1 MPQKINQIEKMKNKL
16 FTCLVLLTTIVNG
29 QDITKKEVQNQVIRV
44 LDSLNQVKIAEEK
57 SKPKK
62 ENWYENIG
70 LRGYV
75 QIRYNGLLSSNDK
88 VSCDQCDKSW
98 GTTSTAAD
106 AKSNN
111 GFFIRRARMIFSG
124 QVHPNVY
131 IYIQPDFASSPTTG
145 VNHFAQLRDAYFDLS
160 IDKKKEYRFRVGQ
173 SKVPYGFENLQSS
186 QNRLT
191 LDRNDALNS
200 AVANERDLGV
210 FFYWAPSK
218 IRDRFAML
226 VKDGYKGSG
235 DYGVFAFGAYNGQTA
250 NKSEANRD
258 LHVVTRVSYPFVV
271 GNQIIEP
278 GLQAYTGKWAFTNE
292 LSLEEKDKN
301 GIITKPAVTTP
312 NKLNTLDQRIA
323 ASFILYPKPFGIQ
336 AEYTIGKGPRYD
348 KVKNSVDVS
357 KLEGGYVTLNYKL
370 DLPNH
375 KYLYPFAKFQYYDGG
390 KKFEKD
396 ARSYVVRDYEI
407 GLEWQPFKAFE
418 LVAEWVIAD
427 RTFED
432 SALKN
437 NRQQG
442 NLLRLQAQ
450 FNF

>member
-1 MPQKINQIEKMKNKL
+1 MKNKL

-29 QDITKKEVQNQVIRV
+29 QDITKKEVKNQVIRV

-75 QIRYNGLLSSNDK
+75 QVRYNGLLSSNDK

-131 IYIQPDFASSPTTG
+131 IYIQPDFASSPSSG

-278 GLQAYTGKWAFTNE
+278 GLQAYTGKWAFVRGD
-292 LSLEEKDKN
+292 KD
-301 GIITKPAVTTP
+301 AFVSTT
-312 NKLNTLDQRIA
+312 LNANYLTDQRVA
-323 ASFILYPKPFGIQ
+323 ASFIMYPKPFGIQ
-336 AEYTIGKGPRYD
+336 AEYNIGKGPRYD

-432 SALKN
+432 SSFFTPGQPFQN

>member
-1 MPQKINQIEKMKNKL
+1 MKKILFAILAGCSMLSNAQDVQKDE
-16 FTCLVLLTTIVNG
+16 
-29 QDITKKEVQNQVIRV
+29 ITKSVIRIV
-44 LDSLNQVKIAEEK
+44 DSINKAKEK
-57 SKPKK
+57 EDKNKPKK
-62 ENWYENIG
+62 EHWYDNIG
-70 LRGYV
+70 IRGYAQV
-75 QIRYNGLLSSNDK
+75 RYNGLLSSNDK

-111 GFFIRRARMIFSG
+111 GFFIRRARIVFSG
-124 QVHPNVY
+124 QIHPNVY
-131 IYIQPDFASSPTTG
+131 FYIQPDFASSPTSG
-145 VNHFAQLRDAYFDLS
+145 VNNFAQIRDAYFDLS
-160 IDKKKEYRFRVGQ
+160 FDTKKEFRVRVGQ
-173 SKVPYGFENLQSS
+173 SKVPFGFENLQSS

-250 NKSEANRD
+250 NKSEANRN
-258 LHVVTRVSYPFVV
+258 LHVVTRVSYPFVI
-271 GNQIIEP
+271 GDQIIEP
-278 GLQAYTGKWAFTNE
+278 GIQAYTGKWAFGSE
-292 LSLEEKDKN
+292 LSS
-301 GIITKPAVTTP
+301 GVTTP
-312 NKLNTLDQRIA
+312 NKLNTIDQRVA
-323 ASFILYPKPFGIQ
+323 ATFVLYPKPFGVQ
-336 AEYTIGKGPRYD
+336 AEYNFGKGPRYD
-348 KVKNSVDVS
+348 KVTNSVEASD
-357 KLEGGYVTLNYKL
+357 LEGGYVTLNYKW
-370 DLPNH
+370 DLPKH
-375 KYLYPFAKFQYYDGG
+375 QFLYPFAKFQYYDGG

-396 ARSYVVRDYEI
+396 ARSYVVRDYEL

-432 SALKN
+432 SALPN
-437 NRQQG
+437 NRQRG

>member
-1 MPQKINQIEKMKNKL
+1 MKKIL
-16 FTCLVLLTTIVNG
+16 FAGLLIVSSLLNA
-29 QDITKKEVQNQVIRV
+29 QNIKKDEISREVVRV
-44 LDSLNQVKIAEEK
+44 LDSINTVKQAEK
-57 SKPKK
+57 AKADK
-62 ENWYENIG
+62 ELWYNKISI
-70 LRGYV
+70 RGYV
-75 QIRYNGLLSSNDK
+75 QVRYNGLLSTNDK

-98 GTTSTAAD
+98 GTTSTAPD

-111 GFFIRRARMIFSG
+111 GFFIRRARIVFSG

-131 IYIQPDFASSPTTG
+131 VYIQPDFASSPSSG
-145 VNHFAQLRDAYFDLS
+145 INHFAQLRDAYADISF
-160 IDKKKEYRFRVGQ
+160 DKKKEFRVRLGQ

-191 LDRNDALNS
+191 LDRNDGLNS
-200 AVANERDLGV
+200 AVANERDLGA
-210 FFYWAPSK
+210 FFYWAPAE
-218 IRDRFAML
+218 IRERFAML

-235 DYGVFAFGAYNGQTA
+235 DYGVFAFGVYNGQTA
-250 NKSEANRD
+250 NKSEANRN
-258 LHVVTRVSYPFVV
+258 LHVVSRITYPFVI

-292 LSLEEKDKN
+292 LST
-301 GIITKPAVTTP
+301 GVTTP
-312 NKLNTLDQRIA
+312 EKQYTLDQRVG

-336 AEYTIGKGPRYD
+336 TEYNIGKGPRYD
-348 KVKNSVDVS
+348 KVTNTVDVS
-357 KLEGGYVTLNYKL
+357 SLEGGYITLNYKW
-370 DLPNH
+370 DLPKH
-375 KYLYPFAKFQYYDGG
+375 QYLYPFAKFQYYDGG

-396 ARSYVVRDYEI
+396 SRSYVVRDYEI
-407 GLEWQPFKAFE
+407 GLEWQPIKAFE

-432 SALKN
+432 SALPI

>member
-1 MPQKINQIEKMKNKL
+1 MKKIMLAFLLFSALTAKSQEAKKGVIQKEVVRILDSINSINKEKSVEIEKAEKVKADKELWYNKL
-16 FTCLVLLTTIVNG
+16 SI
-29 QDITKKEVQNQVIRV
+29 
-44 LDSLNQVKIAEEK
+44 
-57 SKPKK
+57 
-62 ENWYENIG
+62 
-70 LRGYV
+70 RGYV
-75 QIRYNGLLSSNDK
+75 QVRYNGLFSTNDK

-98 GTTSTAAD
+98 GTTSTTPD
-106 AKSNN
+106 AESNN
-111 GFFIRRARMIFSG
+111 GFFIRRARIVFSG

-131 IYIQPDFASSPTTG
+131 VYIQPDFASAPATG
-145 VNHFAQLRDAYFDLS
+145 VNHFAQLRDAYADISF
-160 IDKKKEYRFRVGQ
+160 DKKKEFRVRLGQ
-173 SKVPYGFENLQSS
+173 SKVPFGFENLQSS
-186 QNRLT
+186 QNRLV
-191 LDRNDALNS
+191 LDRNDAFNS
-200 AVANERDLGV
+200 AVSNERDLGA
-210 FFYWAPSK
+210 FFYWAPAK
-218 IRDRFAML
+218 IRERFAML

-250 NKSEANRD
+250 NKSEANRN
-258 LHVVTRVSYPFVV
+258 LHVVTRVTYPFVI

-278 GLQAYTGKWAFTNE
+278 GLQAYTGKWAFSSE
-292 LSLEEKDKN
+292 LST
-301 GIITKPAVTTP
+301 GVITP
-312 NKLNTLDQRIA
+312 NKQYTLDQRVG

-336 AEYTIGKGPRYD
+336 TEYNIGKGPRYD
-348 KVKNSVDVS
+348 NVTNTVDVS
-357 KLEGGYVTLNYKL
+357 SLEGGYVTLNYKL

-375 KYLYPFAKFQYYDGG
+375 QYLYPFAKFQYYDGG

-396 ARSYVVRDYEI
+396 ARSYVVRDYEF

-418 LVAEWVIAD
+418 LVAEWVVAD

>member
-1 MPQKINQIEKMKNKL
+1 MLAFLLFSALIAKSQEAKKGEIQKEVVRILDSINSINKEKSVEIEKAEKVKADKEAWFNKL
-16 FTCLVLLTTIVNG
+16 SI
-29 QDITKKEVQNQVIRV
+29 
-44 LDSLNQVKIAEEK
+44 
-57 SKPKK
+57 
-62 ENWYENIG
+62 
-70 LRGYV
+70 RGYV
-75 QIRYNGLLSSNDK
+75 QVRYNGLFSTNDK

-98 GTTSTAAD
+98 GTTSTTPD
-106 AKSNN
+106 AESNN
-111 GFFIRRARMIFSG
+111 GFFIRRARIVFSG

-131 IYIQPDFASSPTTG
+131 VYIQPDFASAPATG
-145 VNHFAQLRDAYFDLS
+145 VNHFAQLRDAYADISFD
-160 IDKKKEYRFRVGQ
+160 KNKEFRVRLGQ
-173 SKVPYGFENLQSS
+173 SKVPFGFENLQSS

-200 AVANERDLGV
+200 AVSNERDLGA
-210 FFYWAPSK
+210 FFYWAPAK

-258 LHVVTRVSYPFVV
+258 LHFVTRVSYPFVI

-278 GLQAYTGKWAFTNE
+278 GLQAYTGKWA
-292 LSLEEKDKN
+292 LSSTDIATAANLDKN
-301 GIITKPAVTTP
+301 YLT
-312 NKLNTLDQRIA
+312 DQRVA

-336 AEYTIGKGPRYD
+336 AEYNIGRGPRYD
-348 KVKNSVDVS
+348 KVTNKVDVS
-357 KLEGGYVTLNYKL
+357 SLEGGYVTLNYKL

-375 KYLYPFAKFQYYDGG
+375 KYLFPFAKFQYYDGG

>member
-1 MPQKINQIEKMKNKL
+1 MLAFLLFSALTAKSQEAKKGVIQKEVVRILDSINSINKEKSVEIEKAEKVKADKELWYNKL
-16 FTCLVLLTTIVNG
+16 SI
-29 QDITKKEVQNQVIRV
+29 
-44 LDSLNQVKIAEEK
+44 
-57 SKPKK
+57 
-62 ENWYENIG
+62 
-70 LRGYV
+70 RGYV
-75 QIRYNGLLSSNDK
+75 QVRYNGLFSTNDK

-98 GTTSTAAD
+98 GTTSTTPD
-106 AKSNN
+106 AESNN
-111 GFFIRRARMIFSG
+111 GFFIRRARIVFSG

-131 IYIQPDFASSPTTG
+131 VYIQPDFASAPATG
-145 VNHFAQLRDAYFDLS
+145 VNHFAQLRDAYADISF
-160 IDKKKEYRFRVGQ
+160 DKKKEFRVRLGQ
-173 SKVPYGFENLQSS
+173 SKVPFGFENLQSS
-186 QNRLT
+186 QNRLV
-191 LDRNDALNS
+191 LDRNDAFNS
-200 AVANERDLGV
+200 AVSNERDLGA
-210 FFYWAPSK
+210 FFYWAPAK
-218 IRDRFAML
+218 IRERFAML

-250 NKSEANRD
+250 NKSEANRN
-258 LHVVTRVSYPFVV
+258 LHVVTRVTYPFVI

-278 GLQAYTGKWAFTNE
+278 GLQAYTGKWAFSSE
-292 LSLEEKDKN
+292 LST
-301 GIITKPAVTTP
+301 GVITP
-312 NKLNTLDQRIA
+312 NKQYTLDQRVG

-336 AEYTIGKGPRYD
+336 TEYNIGKGPRYD
-348 KVKNSVDVS
+348 NVTNTVDVS
-357 KLEGGYVTLNYKL
+357 SLEGGYVTLNYKL

-375 KYLYPFAKFQYYDGG
+375 QYLYPFAKFQYYDGG

-396 ARSYVVRDYEI
+396 ARSYVVRDYEF

-418 LVAEWVIAD
+418 LVAEWVVAD

>member
-1 MPQKINQIEKMKNKL
+1 MKKIIFSTITL
-16 FTCLVLLTTIVNG
+16 LLLVSLANAQEVKK
-29 QDITKKEVQNQVIRV
+29 DEITKEVVRI
-44 LDSLNQVKIAEEK
+44 LDSINKVKETQEK
-57 SKPKK
+57 AKPKK
-62 ENWYENIG
+62 ELWYDKISI
-70 LRGYV
+70 RGYAQV
-75 QIRYNGLLSSNDK
+75 RYNGLLSSNDK

-111 GFFIRRARMIFSG
+111 GLFLRRGRIIFSG

-131 IYIQPDFASSPTTG
+131 FYIQPDFASSPATG
-145 VNHFAQLRDAYFDLS
+145 VNNFLQIRDAYFDLS
-160 IDKKKEYRFRVGQ
+160 FDAKKEYRVRIGQ
-173 SKVPYGFENLQSS
+173 SKVPFGFENLQSS

-200 AVANERDLGV
+200 AVVNERDLGA

-250 NKSEANRD
+250 NKTEANRN
-258 LHVVTRVSYPFVV
+258 LYVVSRVSYPFLV

-278 GLQAYTGKWAFTNE
+278 GIQGYTGKWAFGSE
-292 LSLEEKDKN
+292 LST
-301 GIITKPAVTTP
+301 GVTTL
-312 NKLNTLDQRIA
+312 NKLNTLDQRVA
-323 ASFILYPKPFGIQ
+323 ATMVLYPKPFGVQ
-336 AEYTIGKGPRYD
+336 AEYNIGKGPRYN
-348 KVKNSVDVS
+348 KETNTVDVS
-357 KLEGGYVTLNYKL
+357 SLEGGYVTLNYKL
-370 DLPNH
+370 DMPNH
-375 KYLYPFAKFQYYDGG
+375 QLIYPFAKFQYYDGG

-396 ARSYVVRDYEI
+396 ARSYIVRDYELGI
-407 GLEWQPFKAFE
+407 EWQPIKAFE
-418 LVAEWVIAD
+418 LVATWVIAD

-432 SALKN
+432 SVLKN

>member
-1 MPQKINQIEKMKNKL
+1 MKKILGIGLVL
-16 FTCLVLLTTIVNG
+16 FSCLVSAQEINKEA
-29 QDITKKEVQNQVIRV
+29 INKEVVRV
-44 LDSLNQVKIAEEK
+44 LDSINKVKLAEEK
-57 SKPKK
+57 AKAKK
-62 ENWYENIG
+62 DLWYDKIS
-70 LRGYV
+70 LRGYA
-75 QIRYNGLLSSNDK
+75 QIRYNGLLSTNDK

-98 GTTSTAAD
+98 GTTSTALD

-111 GFFIRRARMIFSG
+111 GFFIRRARLVFSG
-124 QVHPNVY
+124 QVHSNLY
-131 IYIQPDFASSPTTG
+131 IYIQPDFASSPASG
-145 VNHFAQLRDAYFDLS
+145 VNHFVQLRDAYFDLS
-160 IDKKKEYRFRVGQ
+160 FDTKKEFRVRVGQ
-173 SKVPYGFENLQSS
+173 SKVPFGFENLQSS

-200 AVANERDLGV
+200 AVANERDLGA

-250 NKSEANRD
+250 NKSEANRN
-258 LHVVTRVSYPFVV
+258 LHVVTRISYPFEI
-271 GNQIIEP
+271 GGQIIEP
-278 GLQAYTGKWAFTNE
+278 GIQAYKGKWAFGSEISTGV
-292 LSLEEKDKN
+292 STSEKQYVADE
-301 GIITKPAVTTP
+301 
-312 NKLNTLDQRIA
+312 RIA
-323 ASFILYPKPFGIQ
+323 ASFILYPKPFGVQ
-336 AEYTIGKGPRYD
+336 AEYNIGKGPRYD
-348 KVKNSVDVS
+348 KVTNSVQAS
-357 KLEGGYVTLNYKL
+357 HLEGGYLTLNYKL
-370 DLPNH
+370 DLP
-375 KYLYPFAKFQYYDGG
+375 KQQYLYPFAKFQYYDGG

-396 ARSYVVRDYEI
+396 ARSYVVRDYELGI
-407 GLEWQPFKAFE
+407 EWQPFKAFE

-432 SALKN
+432 SALRN

>member
-1 MPQKINQIEKMKNKL
+1 MKKIL
-16 FTCLVLLTTIVNG
+16 FASLLFVSFATHA
-29 QDITKKEVQNQVIRV
+29 QDIKKDEIKKEVVRI
-44 LDSLNQVKIAEEK
+44 LDSINSVNKEKQSEKEKQVAKEK
-57 SKPKK
+57 VDK
-62 ENWYENIG
+62 EKADKDAWYNKLSI
-70 LRGYV
+70 RGYV
-75 QIRYNGLLSSNDK
+75 QVRYNGLLSTNDK

-98 GTTSTAAD
+98 GTTSTAPD

-111 GFFIRRARMIFSG
+111 GFFIRRARIVFSG

-131 IYIQPDFASSPTTG
+131 VYIQPDFASSPGSG
-145 VNHFAQLRDAYFDLS
+145 VNHFAQLRDAYADISF
-160 IDKKKEYRFRVGQ
+160 DKKREFRIRLGQ
-173 SKVPYGFENLQSS
+173 SKVPFGFENLQSS

-191 LDRNDALNS
+191 LDRNDGLNS
-200 AVANERDLGV
+200 AVANERDLGA
-210 FFYWAPSK
+210 FFYWAPAE
-218 IRDRFAML
+218 IRERFAML

-250 NKSEANRD
+250 NKSEANRN
-258 LHVVTRVSYPFVV
+258 LHVVTRVTYPFVI

-278 GLQAYTGKWAFTNE
+278 GLQAYTGKWAFTSE
-292 LSLEEKDKN
+292 LST
-301 GIITKPAVTTP
+301 GVTTP
-312 NKLNTLDQRIA
+312 NKINTLDQRVGA
-323 ASFILYPKPFGIQ
+323 TFILYPKPFGLQ
-336 AEYTIGKGPRYD
+336 AEYNIGKGPRYD
-348 KVKNSVDVS
+348 KVTNTVQVS
-357 KLEGGYVTLNYKL
+357 DLEGGYVTLNYKW
-370 DLPNH
+370 DLNKEKH
-375 KYLYPFAKFQYYDGG
+375 RFLYPFAKFQYYDGG

-396 ARSYVVRDYEI
+396 ARSYIVRDYEI

-418 LVAEWVIAD
+418 IVAEWVIAD

>member
-1 MPQKINQIEKMKNKL
+1 MKNKL

-75 QIRYNGLLSSNDK
+75 QVRYNGLLSSNDK

-131 IYIQPDFASSPTTG
+131 IYIQPDFASSPSSG

-278 GLQAYTGKWAFTNE
+278 GLQAYTGKWAMASTDITTAAT
-292 LSLEEKDKN
+292 LDKN
-301 GIITKPAVTTP
+301 YLA
-312 NKLNTLDQRIA
+312 DQRVA
-323 ASFILYPKPFGIQ
+323 ASFIMYPKPFGIQ